1 MSKHH
6 IPIVLA
12 ALILAPVA
20 VAARAD
26 PPSTVKKPLI
36 CRKAPRVTG
45 THIRVPRVCHTA
57 EEWERIDNVPL
68 PVSLRVNQSQ
78 NEGGRQRAQ

>member
-1 MSKHH
+1 MSRHL
-6 IPIVLA
+6 IPIVLVA
-12 ALILAPVA
+12 AILAPVA
-20 VAARAD
+20 VAAPAD
-26 PPSTVKKPLI
+26 PPSTAKKPLV
-36 CRKAPRVTG
+36 CRKAPRVVG

-57 EEWERIDNVPL
+57 EEWERLDNVPL